1 MNKSE
6 LIASAADAAGMSKS
20 DMNTALDAIVGT
32 ITDAVAS
39 GEKVSVTDF
48 GNFDSRDNAARKG
61 RNPQTGAEIDIAA
74 SKSPRFKPAKAFK
87 DAVNK

>member
-6 LIASAADAAGMSKS
+6 LIAAASDAAGMSKS

-39 GEKVSVTDF
+39 GDKVTVTDF
-48 GNFDSRDNAARKG
+48 GNFDRRENAARKG
-61 RNPQTGAEIDIAA
+61 RNPQTGEEIDISA
-74 SKSPRFKPAKAFK
+74 SKSPRFKPAKKFK
-87 DAVNK
+87 DAVNN

>member
-39 GEKVSVTDF
+39 GDKVSVTDF
-48 GNFDSRDNAARKG
+48 GNFDHRDNAARKG
-61 RNPQTGAEIDIAA
+61 RNPQTGEEIDISA
-74 SKSPRFKPAKAFK
+74 SKTPRFKAAKKFK